1 MCSLRDEEFDVFFTD
16 VKYPSGLKALTD
28 VKIQVGAPTVASKTL
43 ARRCTHGPVGHGLAR
58 ASMRQAS
65 HSRKPA
71 QSSRL
76 SQRWPLDAS
85 GRAVICLPCQRAHQK
100 RSYFCVYPLIPV
112 RLVFILVVFGLQLVV
127 IWSSYR
133 SSSRCP
139 IKLPIKACAT
149 MPLGVQRI
157 LPKPLFSSVP
167 SGSRDSVCSQA
178 EVLSSSGRR
187 SGSGRGPSESLT
199 RVADSQTGR
208 RGKVL
213 LRKTAGQEA
222 SSFVLGGLSAFF
234 LFPTL
239 KFLKSRWL
247 LSAGTPDGGNRY
259 LPSAAGHVVVCV
271 PLRAAPNSRWRR
283 RVLVLWADTPTL
295 PQTNARTTR

>member
-1 MCSLRDEEFDVFFTD
+1 M
-16 VKYPSGLKALTD
+16 
-28 VKIQVGAPTVASKTL
+28 
-43 ARRCTHGPVGHGLAR
+43 
-58 ASMRQAS
+58 
-65 HSRKPA
+65 
-71 QSSRL
+71 
-76 SQRWPLDAS
+76 
-85 GRAVICLPCQRAHQK
+85 
-100 RSYFCVYPLIPV
+100 
-112 RLVFILVVFGLQLVV
+112 QLVV

-149 MPLGVQRI
+149 RPLGVQRNFI
-157 LPKPLFSSVP
+157 
-167 SGSRDSVCSQA
+167 RISVCSQA

-234 LFPTL
+234 VFPTL

-259 LPSAAGHVVVCV
+259 LPSGAGHVVVCV

-283 RVLVLWADTPTL
+283 RVQVLWADTPTV
-295 PQTNARTTR
+295 PQTNAR

>member
-1 MCSLRDEEFDVFFTD
+1 M
-16 VKYPSGLKALTD
+16 
-28 VKIQVGAPTVASKTL
+28 
-43 ARRCTHGPVGHGLAR
+43 
-58 ASMRQAS
+58 
-65 HSRKPA
+65 
-71 QSSRL
+71 
-76 SQRWPLDAS
+76 
-85 GRAVICLPCQRAHQK
+85 ICLHCQRAHQY
-100 RSYFCVYPLIPV
+100 RPYFCVYPLIPV

-149 MPLGVQRI
+149 RPLGVQRS
-157 LPKPLFSSVP
+157 LPEPLFSSVP
-167 SGSRDSVCSQA
+167 SGSRDLVCSQA
-178 EVLSSSGRR
+178 EALTSSGRR

-208 RGKVL
+208 RRKVL

-239 KFLKSRWL
+239 KFLKGRWL
-247 LSAGTPDGGNRY
+247 LSAGTPDGGNTPSCWTCRRLRTPARCSKPCTGTLGRY
-259 LPSAAGHVVVCV
+259 RDFTTDQREDDEGDFFVEVLDDASCQHAAALRLARRKPRQIRHDGRVTRYHAGH
-271 PLRAAPNSRWRR
+271 RR
-283 RVLVLWADTPTL
+283 CRFGG
-295 PQTNARTTR
+295 QRGERC